1 MHMPLINKNISV
13 LFVDDEPEMLVA
25 LADFFCI
32 YATVRTAD
40 NGEQA
45 LEMLRAEP
53 ADIIVADQRMPY
65 MEGTEFLA
73 KSRKI
78 CPESERILMTAY
90 ADVANI
96 IQSINEARISYF
108 LTKPVDFQQ
117 LRLAIERLA
126 EIVQLRRSRAEML
139 TEIQN
144 YNKHLEEEV
153 MRRSAALHSTNQD
166 LINLQQIR
174 EQMTRMAVHD
184 LKTPLANTRLAVNG
198 LAEYCSDSL
207 DARDM
212 AAIAL
217 QSIDAMTSLVE
228 NMLSIANLT
237 KGEFTL
243 KNDIVVPADLIKS
256 SIAAFRQAAFK
267 KSISIQEDISGG
279 IIETIGDAQ
288 QLRHVLDNLISNAI
302 KYTHR
307 GGAIFISIKFKDDSF
322 IITVKDNGQGM
333 TYDDIA
339 NAFQEFRRLSA
350 LPTDGES
357 STGLGLFIVKKIVD
371 LHHGKVFVE
380 SEGLN
385 MGTTFTVI
393 LPLRPINEMAILNN

>member
-1 MHMPLINKNISV
+1 MPNLQKHISV
-13 LFVDDEPEMLVA
+13 LFVDDEPEMLGA
-25 LADFFCI
+25 LADFFS
-32 YATVRTAD
+32 TFTSVRTATD
-40 NGEQA
+40 GRVA
-45 LEMLRAEP
+45 LEMLRDSP
-53 ADIIVADQRMPY
+53 ADIIVADQRMPGIN
-65 MEGTEFLA
+65 GTEFLS

-90 ADVANI
+90 ADVENI

-126 EIVQLRRSRAEML
+126 EIVQLRRSRTELL
-139 TEIQN
+139 TEVQN
-144 YNKHLEEEV
+144 YNRQLEDEV
-153 MRRSAALHSTNQD
+153 MRRSAALHATNQN
-166 LINLQQIR
+166 LMNLQQIR

-198 LAEYCSDSL
+198 LAEYCAEST

-212 AAIAL
+212 ASIAL

-228 NMLSIANLT
+228 NMLSIATLT

-243 KNDIVVPADLIKS
+243 KHDIVVPCDLLRS
-256 SIAAFRQAAFK
+256 SIAAFKQAALK
-267 KSISIQEDISGG
+267 KSITIHEEIALSTP
-279 IIETIGDAQ
+279 ETIADTQ

-302 KYTHR
+302 KYTR
-307 GGAIFISIKFKDDSF
+307 PGGEIAVSLTHDDTSYIFSIA
-322 IITVKDNGQGM
+322 DNGLGM
-333 TYDDIA
+333 TADDIA

-350 LPTDGES
+350 TPTNGES

-371 LHHGKVFVE
+371 LHGGEVSVASPGK
-380 SEGLN
+380 GQ
-385 MGTTFTVI
+385 GTAFTVRI
-393 LPLRPINEMAILNN
+393 PFRPVTELSTLNI